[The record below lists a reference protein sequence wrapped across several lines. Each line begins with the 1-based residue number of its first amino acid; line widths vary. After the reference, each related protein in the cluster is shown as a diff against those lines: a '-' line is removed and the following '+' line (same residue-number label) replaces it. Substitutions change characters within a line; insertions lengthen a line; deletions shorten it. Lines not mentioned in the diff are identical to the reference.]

1 MKNGEKG
8 KPVYRRVLLKL
19 SGEAFGASGAE
30 SINADTLYL
39 IASQIKEVA
48 EAGVQIACVIGGG
61 NIWRGRAA
69 GSAMDR
75 ASADYMGMLATVIN
89 ALALQD
95 ALENIGV
102 TTRVQTAIS
111 MHQVAEPY
119 IRRRAIRHLEKGRVV
134 IFAAGTGNP
143 YFTTDTAAALRA
155 VEISAEAILKA
166 TQVDGVYS
174 ADPKKDPT
182 AVRFEKLDYLEVLQ
196 RGLEVLDN
204 TALTLCMDNRLPIV
218 VFELMR
224 AGNIKRVIWGE
235 TIGTFVGGTPKGA
248 TPAVS

>member
-1 MKNGEKG
+1 MTNVGGNG

-19 SGEAFGASGAE
+19 SGEAFGASTSE
-30 SINADTLYL
+30 SIHADTLYL

-75 ASADYMGMLATVIN
+75 STADYMGMLATVIN
-89 ALALQD
+89 GLALQD

-134 IFAAGTGNP
+134 IFAGGTGNP
-143 YFTTDTAAALRA
+143 YFTTDTTAALRA
-155 VEISAEAILKA
+155 VEISADVILKG

-174 ADPKKDPT
+174 DDPRTNPKAKRLTQLT
-182 AVRFEKLDYLEVLQ
+182 AMEAIRKRLGVMDTTAFSLC
-196 RGLEVLDN
+196 LDN
-204 TALTLCMDNRLPIV
+204 QLPVV
-218 VFELMR
+218 VFNLYHK
-224 AGNIKRVIWGE
+224 GNIRRVLAG
-235 TIGTFVGGTPKGA
+235 
-248 TPAVS
+248 